1 LIDLK
6 NQAWKVE
13 IEQQCYQLLFEEL
26 QASIINGQTSPNHSI
41 LKNGI
46 EYQIS
51 WRDIAV
57 SGQKEVCVKVENSLQ
72 FEEEKCIQSE

>member
-1 LIDLK
+1 
-6 NQAWKVE
+6 
-13 IEQQCYQLLFEEL
+13 
-26 QASIINGQTSPNHSI
+26 

-51 WRDIAV
+51 WRDTAI
-57 SGQKEVCVKVENSLQ
+57 SSQKEVCVKVENSLQ